1 MDKKIAVRMGLW
13 SAVYVAAL
21 GAIYLLLLIIF
32 FASEGFA
39 FPPSAFV
46 QLAGG
51 VITFLTAP
59 GLVAL
64 FTAIRYA
71 GDEKYRAL
79 GSLGISFIVL
89 FAAMVSINRFVQ
101 LTVIQQAGPGAA
113 SADLARFLP
122 YSAGSVMFALE
133 ILGWGFFSSLA
144 AACVAPMFSGAG
156 LERAIRWLLILY
168 AIFSALAV
176 IGFVTKTPITAGAF
190 LAWGPILLAVSI
202 LLAVHF
208 RRAGRA

>member
-1 MDKKIAVRMGLW
+1 MNKNIAVGVGFW
-13 SAVYVAAL
+13 SACYVAVL
-21 GAIYLLLLIIF
+21 GGCYLILLISYF
-32 FASEGFA
+32 STQGFV
-39 FPPSAFV
+39 FPPSDFV

-71 GDEKYRAL
+71 GDEKYRVL
-79 GSLGISFIVL
+79 GSLGSSFMVL
-89 FAAMVSINRFVQ
+89 FAAMVSINRFVR
-101 LTVIQQAGPGAA
+101 LSVIQQAGAGAG

-144 AACVAPMFSGAG
+144 AVCVAPMFSTTG
-156 LERAIRWLLILY
+156 LERAIRWLWILY

-176 IGFVTKTPITAGAF
+176 IGFVTNTPITAGAF
-190 LAWGPILLAVSI
+190 LPWGLILLAVSI

-208 RRAGRA
+208 RRAGRL